1 MDALKKKD
9 ISINDTLG
17 NILFFQDDEDN
28 ATNVGEN
35 NSMVINKVTILFLTF
50 LFLKPFIH

>member
-17 NILFFQDDEDN
+17 NILFIQDDEDD

-35 NSMVINKVTILFLTF
+35 NSMVINKVTI
-50 LFLKPFIH
+50 